1 MQPAD
6 QVVLITGYPG
16 LQARKLTQW
25 VLSAEPASRV
35 VLVILEALRERAV
48 RFIDQLEPAL
58 RDRIDILLGDAAAID
73 LGLSGAEYRELAT
86 RVTRIHHVAHVSY
99 VGVDAD
105 TAAYTNIQGAVEAVE
120 LARSAE
126 RLSCLV
132 HHSTAH
138 VSGDRRGVV
147 SEDELGQGQ
156 GFHSVVQETRMKAEL
171 VVRRAMD
178 DVPIAVVRP
187 TMMVGDSGTG
197 EAERFDG
204 PYLLVMLILGLPGD
218 MAVPLPTGSDN
229 PLNIVPV
236 DYVVKAAHAIG
247 RDPYGPGR
255 TFHLASPENL
265 TAQQVFDLIARA
277 GGRRT
282 TRSFIPSQV
291 ANALFRTPGVERLL
305 HEPRALMQQLATRA
319 RYDTR
324 HARKILAGTRIIC
337 PPISSYVD
345 TWITAVQEHLKQRRN
360 EQELASEIDD
370 PLYE

>member
-187 TMMVGDSGTG
+187 SAV
-197 EAERFDG
+197 R
-204 PYLLVMLILGLPGD
+204 LICW
-218 MAVPLPTGSDN
+218 
-229 PLNIVPV
+229 
-236 DYVVKAAHAIG
+236 
-247 RDPYGPGR
+247 
-255 TFHLASPENL
+255 
-265 TAQQVFDLIARA
+265 
-277 GGRRT
+277 
-282 TRSFIPSQV
+282 RSSSM
-291 ANALFRTPGVERLL
+291 
-305 HEPRALMQQLATRA
+305 EPRSGSGNGVVIRAPGSRATLRSDHRA
-319 RYDTR
+319 SG
-324 HARKILAGTRIIC
+324 AAA
-337 PPISSYVD
+337 SS
-345 TWITAVQEHLKQRRN
+345 RG
-360 EQELASEIDD
+360 
-370 PLYE
+370 P